1 MYGDLKMKYA
11 MDWSNAKVLKAK
23 MYGETKK
30 SYEEIFRD
38 IEKTA
43 MTNLSRL
50 LKIRPERLMNM

>member
-1 MYGDLKMKYA
+1 MKYA
-11 MDWSNAKVLKAK
+11 MDWSNANVLKAK